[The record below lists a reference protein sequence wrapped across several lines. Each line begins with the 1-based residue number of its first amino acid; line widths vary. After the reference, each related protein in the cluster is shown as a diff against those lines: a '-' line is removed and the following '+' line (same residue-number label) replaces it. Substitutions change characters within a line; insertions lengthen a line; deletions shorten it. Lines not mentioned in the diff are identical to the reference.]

1 MVWPAWTSCCS
12 ATTTSTRPTRPAG
25 TRSTTPRRTRSPLT
39 TPPRVEAGRG
49 DDLVQRHA
57 AVQGH
62 GELRVAGPGN
72 PTSATIQCT
81 GEGSPSPL
89 PEGTPKVLDNLA
101 PDRKSTRLNSSHVR
115 ISYAVFCLK

>member
-12 ATTTSTRPTRPAG
+12 ANYNVNETNAPSGYKIDDTTTHKVTVDNAATCGSGNEETI
-25 TRSTTPRRTRSPLT
+25 SFSDTPLSKITVSFESL
-39 TPPRVEAGRG
+39 A
-49 DDLVQRHA
+49 
-57 AVQGH
+57 
-62 GELRVAGPGN
+62 PGN

-101 PDRKSTRLNSSHVR
+101 PGTYSCTVVVDP
-115 ISYAVFCLK
+115 

>member
-62 GELRVAGPGN
+62 GELRVAGPGESDLGYD
-72 PTSATIQCT
+72 PVHRRGFAQ
-81 GEGSPSPL
+81 PSP
-89 PEGTPKVLDNLA
+89 GSTPKVLDNLA
-101 PDRKSTRLNSSHVR
+101 PGTYSCTV
-115 ISYAVFCLK
+115 V